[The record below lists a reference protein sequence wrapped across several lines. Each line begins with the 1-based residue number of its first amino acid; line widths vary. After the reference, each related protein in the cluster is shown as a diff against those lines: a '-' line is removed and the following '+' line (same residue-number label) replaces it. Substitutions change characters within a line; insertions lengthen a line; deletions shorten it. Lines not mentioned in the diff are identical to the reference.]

1 MHYELVGKDDQFTS
15 EENRTATSSTP
26 LQFDR
31 DLSTSREMNTPVL
44 TNKDSSDSHPTSSY
58 HGRPDIELQKR
69 QRAKE
74 IRIDPRGRGQFEGSI
89 TDQLLRYN
97 NTNWATALQLSLLL
111 LSWTMVVYPSWA
123 YSDASWTISLRLL
136 RGPLMVVTFVYLI
149 GVNMA
154 GWVSVGIDYADMFD
168 FAYGSVPTPRY
179 LFSVAGFFS
188 YLYAALVGLYLF
200 CRVLL
205 SIDLPLQLVAGA
217 MWASLLL
224 FAANPLNSFL
234 RRGRLAFLLSL
245 GRISLSPLYHVHFGD
260 FWFADQLCSIT
271 PLLLDLQYVACFSLS
286 GGAAGGA
293 TDPPLP
299 LKTCMSNGSGVRP
312 LLSCLPALWRLLQCL
327 RSFYDT
333 GNGRHLFNA
342 AKYCT
347 TFPVVF
353 FATMFSVRVPPGT
366 SILALGFADGGWI
379 VACLILFSFVNA
391 AYAFFWDVYFDWGMV
406 DSTLSLR
413 PHRLYRRKCY
423 YYSALVLNFVLRFSW
438 TIKLTVILL
447 WWKDSDLLYTVLTVA
462 EIFRRFVWN
471 FFRVELEQVSHSIPD
486 SK

>member
-1 MHYELVGKDDQFTS
+1 
-15 EENRTATSSTP
+15 
-26 LQFDR
+26 
-31 DLSTSREMNTPVL
+31 MNTPVS
-44 TNKDSSDSHPTSSY
+44 TNKDSSDAHPTSPY

-89 TDQLLRYN
+89 TDQLLRHN
-97 NTNWATALQLSLLL
+97 NLNWVVVLQFSLLL
-111 LSWTMVVYPSWA
+111 LAWTMVVYPSWA
-123 YSDASWTISLRLL
+123 YSDPSWTVLLRLL

-154 GWVSVGIDYADMFD
+154 GWISVGIDYTAMFD
-168 FAYGSVPTPRY
+168 FVHSSVPTPHY
-179 LFSVAGFFS
+179 FFSVAGLFS
-188 YLYAALVGLYLF
+188 YLYAALIGLYLF
-200 CRVLL
+200 CRAL
-205 SIDLPLQLVAGA
+205 SIGLPLQLVAGI

-224 FAANPLNSFL
+224 FVANPLNSFL
-234 RRGRLAFLLSL
+234 RKGRLAFLLML
-245 GRISLSPLYHVHFGD
+245 GRICLSPLYHVHFGD
-260 FWFADQLCSIT
+260 FWFADQLCSTTAI
-271 PLLLDLQYVACFSLS
+271 LLDLQYVACFSRS
-286 GGAAGGA
+286 NVGGVGA
-293 TDPPLP
+293 DPLP
-299 LKTCMSNGSGVRP
+299 LKTCMSNGGGVRP

-333 GNGRHLFNA
+333 GNGRHLWNA

-353 FATMFSVRVPPGT
+353 FATAFSVKVPPGT
-366 SILALGFADGGWI
+366 SVLALSFADGGWI
-379 VACLILFSFVNA
+379 VVCLILFSFVNA
-391 AYAFFWDVYFDWGMV
+391 AYTFFWDVYFDWAMV

-413 PHRLYRRKCY
+413 SHRLYRHKWCY
-423 YYSALVLNFVLRFSW
+423 YFAMVLNFVLRFSW

-447 WWKDSDLLYTVLTVA
+447 WWKDSDLLYTALTVA